1 MNTFF
6 LKTKKIIA
14 ITIITSILAPQISL
28 AQGVPVSDVQNTTL
42 NYMDVIKEYGL
53 DGLAYMLTNTL
64 SAKISNKILNKANGG
79 ASGDSSQTSFIQ
91 NFSDYFV
98 NLRAEQI
105 DRFVNDIGASKN
117 PYASQITK
125 NIIQSTQRNVSQPGR
140 SALDSFNLDTVI
152 GPNHAEFSTD
162 ASVGGWDGMLALLNP
177 ANSSLGSV
185 MIAQQELDERL
196 IQKTAEEQLR
206 LTSTGTTPQGTCDMD
221 FSEYKQQIQDI
232 RTQRGLNQTDKQSQS
247 ALETRINAQLSDL
260 PSNNAPSDRN
270 TPRPVGGTTIGS
282 GHNPNNP
289 VVRDAATRDPQVT
302 QLEQLEANIK
312 QGKKDV
318 GMGIV
323 GTTID
328 MGENYGRCLQEMITN
343 PAAFVTS
350 GIETALNSAAD
361 ALTAGDELAEMVAT
375 ILLQLI
381 NTTIS
386 SGITALKANFQAN
399 RAAVGGPE
407 ELVGANG
414 QAIPWTQVPNTIIDL
429 SEEFQPTLEA
439 TEREVGNIRKFLEE
453 IASTDENKKTFAVL
467 ISELDQC
474 IPGPDYGYSERF
486 SAYISKQTKRLE
498 KRKDKGKE
506 KKTVPKNNA
515 LDNIE
520 ASIESAQLYMNM
532 TMSSS
537 NQNIPAAGA
546 MLANIETITNIRE
559 QYQDAKSELSKKQ
572 ITLNQLY
579 SIEGK
584 VSASMLSLNTIF
596 PDMPRNIPFTTMS
609 WDRLD
614 TTGKTTTT
622 NWIKKTVLQIP
633 TNNQGIVSS
642 DIPLTTGDWTA
653 LSTAKRASLI
663 QWAQEFTGV
672 TKEPTTT
679 DQDFV
684 LATAH
689 LMAGLPTGTTT
700 ETVKRDFVIA
710 NAWKIWANPENYM
723 TESASTAWN
732 RPSTTY
738 QETMPQGINVGAT
751 TTNQALETI
760 PAKIFLNL
768 KNEIRSEY
776 YALRNNVSIPYTAE
790 RAENALRQMT
800 IIKDQTQK
808 FLSDCNTLRELA
820 NNNRPA
826 QLNDPQAHENFRKVL
841 EQNINRFQSLE
852 MKNAIE
858 TPALGGILSKSPIA
872 TADDFRLS
880 GIPNCKDKNN
890 SIVCYDGSELIPAD
904 YGMDDDNDRPLSS
917 AQEERFTSYQSQ
929 PVRNIWELL
938 DKKVGNQDTAFCGL
952 NEFLRLYPNEGGY
965 IPQRILDGAKEIT
978 CSTDWTRISSV
989 DVRAIIYST
998 NTASNYSFISR

>member
-125 NIIQSTQRNVSQPGR
+125 NIIQSTQRNVSKPGR

-196 IQKTAEEQLR
+196 TQKTAEEQLR
-206 LTSTGTTPQGTCDMD
+206 LTSTGTTPQGTCDLD
-221 FSEYKQQIQDI
+221 FKEYKQQIQDI
-232 RTQRGLNQTDKQSQS
+232 RTKRGLNQTDRAQP
-247 ALETRINAQLSDL
+247 TRGIA
-260 PSNNAPSDRN
+260 REE
-270 TPRPVGGTTIGS
+270 
-282 GHNPNNP
+282 
-289 VVRDAATRDPQVT
+289 DPQVT
-302 QLEQLEANIK
+302 QLEQLEASIK

-414 QAIPWTQVPNTIIDL
+414 QAIPWTQVPNTIVDL

-439 TEREVGNIRKFLEE
+439 TQTEVDNIRNFLDQ
-453 IASTDENKKTFAVL
+453 ISNTDEKNRSLSVVIA
-467 ISELDQC
+467 ELDQC
-474 IPGPDYGYSERF
+474 IPGPDYGYAERF
-486 SAYISKQTKRLE
+486 SAYVSKQTKRLE

-506 KKTVPKNNA
+506 WKTIRKNNA
-515 LDNIE
+515 LDNID
-520 ASIESAQLYMNM
+520 ASIESARLYMNM
-532 TMSSS
+532 AMLSS

-584 VSASMLSLNTIF
+584 ISASMLSLDTIF
-596 PDMPRNIPFTTMS
+596 PDMPRNIPFTNMS

-614 TTGKTTTT
+614 TTRKTTTT
-622 NWIKKTVLQIP
+622 NWIKKTALQIP
-633 TNNQGIVSS
+633 TNTQGIVSS
-642 DIPLTTGDWTA
+642 DIPLTAGDWTA

-700 ETVKRDFVIA
+700 ETIKRDFVIA

-723 TESASTAWN
+723 TESASTSWN

-738 QETMPQGINVGAT
+738 QETMPEGVNIGT
-751 TTNQALETI
+751 TVPNQALETI
-760 PAKIFLNL
+760 PAKRFLNF

-776 YALRNNVSIPYTAE
+776 YALRNDVSIPYTAE
-790 RAENALRQMT
+790 RAENALRQIT
-800 IIKDQTQK
+800 IIKDQSQK
-808 FLSDCNTLRELA
+808 FLDDCNTLRELA
-820 NNNRPA
+820 KNNRPA

-841 EQNINRFQSLE
+841 EQNITRFKTLE

-858 TPALGGILSKSPIA
+858 APLLGGILSRNPIA
-872 TADDFRLS
+872 NVDDFRLS
-880 GIPNCKDKNN
+880 GISDCKSPNVQEINL
-890 SIVCYDGSELIPAD
+890 SITCYDSSELIPPN
-904 YGMDDDNDRPLSS
+904 YGEDDEDSPLTQQ
-917 AQEERFTSYQSQ
+917 QEEYLKKYQSQ
-929 PVRNIWELL
+929 PARNIWELL
-938 DKKVGNQDTAFCGL
+938 DKKDPQTGTDTAFCGL
-952 NEFLRLYPNEGGY
+952 NTFLKEYANNFVMERLFNTTFLPNST
-965 IPQRILDGAKEIT
+965 LDGGKEIT

-998 NTASNYSFISR
+998 DTASNYSFISR